1 MTLNCIDKNIN
12 DINFSIFCIEITQE
26 NSYMPKILFR
36 LNGVSD
42 EEAHDV
48 RQLLADHEIDFYETP
63 PGNWGVSMPAIWL
76 KDERQFQQARALLD
90 VYQKERVIRMRKEYA
105 RLKQEGKNTTFIG
118 TIKQN
123 PVSFIVHLVLTILVL
138 YLSVRLILDLA
149 R

>member
-1 MTLNCIDKNIN
+1 M
-12 DINFSIFCIEITQE
+12 S
-26 NSYMPKILFR
+26 KILFR

-48 RQLLADHEIDFYETP
+48 RQLLADHEIDFYETS

-76 KDERQFQQARALLD
+76 KDEHQFQKARALLD
-90 VYQKERVIRMRKEYA
+90 AYQNERVIRVREEYV
-105 RLKQEGKNTTFIG
+105 RLKQEGKNTTFLG

-138 YLSVRLILDLA
+138 YLSARLILDLA